1 MRFNHKIMMMPVL
14 AGLTFLVLFI
24 VTDRVV
30 REGGETIARIEGEF
44 FHGLQLSQD
53 LENTML
59 RIRHLLTE
67 AVITGNED
75 PIGEAEALAAH
86 FRAVALDC
94 RDVPLLRSSL
104 QDVLA
109 RFDAYFGLAHRT
121 TAALVTD
128 EQELALDFSRDLLD
142 QVQAMNTE
150 YRILEGELDRLVADT
165 NTALAGMLRDTGR
178 RVTVMRRAMT
188 LVSALLVVALVVISA
203 AVVASIVRPV
213 GRMSRVALAIAGGD
227 LEQELNH
234 RSDDALGE
242 LADSFREM
250 QRSLI
255 ADIERREKA
264 EADLLAAQGRI
275 VQSEKMVL
283 MGQLVAGLAHELNSP
298 LGTLTSAVDVVVR
311 SRGKLVDQARRR
323 GVVGDLEGDPDF
335 GRAMQAMDRGL
346 SSAALAT
353 RRIDELVVALKSFAQ
368 LDRAEVQSVDLNEVL
383 RNCLRLLTRGPEARA
398 QVTEDLTPVEAVL
411 GHPVQLNQLF
421 FSLVRR
427 SLRDAGR
434 DGRLSLA
441 TRQMDGEVLVVV
453 EDSGRGYDAGE
464 LRRLF
469 DPGFGAESGRMQ
481 MDWTMIGNARIV
493 AEHGGR
499 IDAHSR
505 PGEGTR
511 YEIRIPLWGR
521 GNIADPAAS
530 LSSPPGKEG

>member
-1 MRFNHKIMMMPVL
+1 MKFNHKIMMMPLL
-14 AGLTFLVLFI
+14 AGLTFLILFI

-44 FHGLQLSQD
+44 FHGLQLSHD
-53 LENTML
+53 LEDTLL

-75 PIGEAEALAAH
+75 LIGESEALAAH
-86 FRAVALDC
+86 FRSVALDC

-104 QDVLA
+104 QDVLT
-109 RFDAYFGLAHRT
+109 RFDSYFGLARRT
-121 TAALVTD
+121 TGALVAD
-128 EQELALDFSRDLLD
+128 EQELALDFSGDLLD

-150 YRILEGELDRLVADT
+150 YRTLQEELDRLVADT
-165 NTALAGMLRDTGR
+165 NTALAGMLRDTGQ
-178 RVTVMRRAMT
+178 RVRSMRRAMT
-188 LVSALLVVALVVISA
+188 LVSALLVLALAAIST

-213 GRMSRVALAIAGGD
+213 SRMSRVALAVAGGD
-227 LEQELNH
+227 LKQELHH

-275 VQSEKMVL
+275 VQSEKMAL

-311 SRGKLVDQARRR
+311 SRAKLVDQARRE
-323 GVVGDLEGDPDF
+323 GVVGHLEGDPDF

-346 SSAALAT
+346 SSVALAT

-383 RNCLRLLTRGPEARA
+383 RNCLRLLTRNPEARS
-398 QVTEDLTPVEAVL
+398 QVTEDLSPVEAVL

-421 FSLVRR
+421 FSLLRR

-434 DGRLSLA
+434 DGCLSLT
-441 TRQMDGEVLVVV
+441 TRQIGGEALVVIA
-453 EDSGRGYDAGE
+453 DSGRGYDAGE

-469 DPGFGAESGRMQ
+469 DPGFDAESGRMQ
-481 MDWTMIGNARIV
+481 MDWTMVGNARIV

-521 GNIADPAAS
+521 ARIAEAGSP
-530 LSSPPGKEG
+530 SSNPPGKEG